1 MCGIAGYF
9 STTSFFNT
17 AHLPSMANAI
27 AHRGP
32 NNESFYTTSKVGLA
46 HRRLSVL
53 DLSATANQPM
63 WSACKRYVIVY
74 NGEVYNFKTIAQQLQ
89 RKLGNALQLT
99 TTGDTEIVLQAIITF
114 GFEVVA
120 TFNGMFAFALYDTQ
134 LEQLHIYRDKLGI
147 KPLYYYWDN
156 NNLAFASELKAI
168 TVLPNVAKEISTQAI
183 AEFLHLGFIPAPH
196 SIYNSI
202 FKLEAGHCIT
212 ISATSFTQKAYTTL
226 TTEINS
232 TTLTNEPQALQ
243 TLDSL
248 LTNAVQ
254 LQLQSDVPCGVL
266 LSGGTD
272 SSLIAAIAQKNSS
285 TPIQTFSIGFNEKQY
300 NEALHAKQVAAH
312 IGTQHNELIV
322 SQKEALPVIQT
333 MQDIYDEP
341 YADTSAIPTLFVA
354 QFARKQ
360 VTVALSGEG
369 ADELFH
375 GYGAYK
381 WASRLNTT
389 VAKNANN
396 LIAQALQLGNS
407 RYKRVAKLFDYNN
420 YAQQI
425 RSHIYSQEQY
435 NFSANDLLTLLTASY
450 QHYNFN
456 TLNTITTTALHRTLT
471 PAELQA
477 YFDITIPLQ
486 DDLLTKVDR
495 ATMHYGLEARVP
507 FLDND
512 VVNFALNL
520 SPHLKIKNGTQKY
533 LLKQVLYNYV
543 PQTLMQR
550 PKQGFALPLPMWLKQ
565 DLYFM
570 INDYLSQDAVQ
581 KAGMLNYPQV
591 QQIVKQFMTNDPTLF
606 RRVWLMIVLQKWIL
620 TPTNLLKP

>member
-9 STTSFFNT
+9 STTSLFNAT
-17 AHLPSMANAI
+17 HLPSMANAI

-32 NNESFYTTSKVGLA
+32 NNESYYTNANVGLV

-53 DLSATANQPM
+53 DLSVTANQPM

-89 RKLGNALQLT
+89 HKLGNTLQLT
-99 TTGDTEIVLQAIITF
+99 TTSDTEIILQAIITF
-114 GFEVVA
+114 GFDIIT

-156 NNLAFASELKAI
+156 TNLAFASELKGI
-168 TVLPNVAKEISTQAI
+168 TIVPNIAKIINKQAI

-202 FKLEAGHCIT
+202 FKLEAGYCI
-212 ISATSFTQKAYTTL
+212 IINATSFTKKAYVTL
-226 TTEINS
+226 TDAITS
-232 TTLTNEPQALQ
+232 TTLTNEAQATQ
-243 TLDSL
+243 TLDNL

-272 SSLIAAIAQKNSS
+272 SSLIAAIAQKSS
-285 TPIQTFSIGFNEKQY
+285 TTAIQTFSIGFNEKQY
-300 NEALHAKQVAAH
+300 NEATHAKQVAAY

-322 SQKEALPVIQT
+322 SQKEALPVIQD

-354 QFARKQ
+354 EFARKQ

-381 WASRLNTT
+381 WATRLNTI
-389 VAKNANN
+389 VAKNARG
-396 LIAQALQLGNS
+396 LMAQALRLGNS
-407 RYKRVAKLFDYNN
+407 RYKRVGKLFEYNN
-420 YAQQI
+420 YQQQI

-435 NFSANDLLTLLTASY
+435 NFSTNDLTTLLNPNY
-450 QHYNFN
+450 QHYTFN
-456 TLNTITTTALHRTLT
+456 TLNSITTTALHRTLT

-477 YFDITIPLQ
+477 YFDITVALQ

-512 VVNFALNL
+512 LVNFALNL
-520 SPHLKIKNGTQKY
+520 STNLKTKNGTQKY

-543 PQTLMQR
+543 PQSIMQR
-550 PKQGFALPLPMWLKQ
+550 PKQGFALPLPLWLKQ

-570 INDYLSQDAVQ
+570 INDYLSQDAVR
-581 KAGMLNYPQV
+581 KVGVLNYTQV
-591 QQIVKQFMTNDPTLF
+591 QHIKHQFMTNDPTLF
-606 RRVWLMIVLQKWIL
+606 RRVWLMIVLQKWML
-620 TPTNLLKP
+620 SN